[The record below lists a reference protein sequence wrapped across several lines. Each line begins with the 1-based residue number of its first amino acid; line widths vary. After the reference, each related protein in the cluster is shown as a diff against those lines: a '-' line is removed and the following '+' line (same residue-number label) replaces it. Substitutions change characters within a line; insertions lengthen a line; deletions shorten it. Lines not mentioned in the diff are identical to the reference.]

1 MALINGILGKLD
13 TLELG
18 CTFVHEHLR
27 VRSESIYVQFPHIYD
42 EEEEF
47 ERAVEQVN
55 EAKKWGVK
63 TICDPTVMELGRDIR
78 FMEKVAR
85 KTGMQIIAATG
96 IYSYHY
102 IPAHFQNRDTDYMA
116 SLFVHDIEVGIQ
128 QTSIKAGFLKCATDK
143 QGMTRDVEKVIR
155 AVARAHHQTG
165 VPIMTHSHPASET
178 GLMQL
183 DILEEE
189 GVHPSN
195 ILIGHCGDT
204 DDVEYIERVI
214 DRGAFVGMDRYG
226 IMRGITTEQR
236 NSTIVELAKR
246 GYADRMF
253 LSQDYCCSIDWYD
266 REATKKFNPNWSMT
280 YIFESII
287 PQLKV
292 EGVTDKQV
300 ETMMVENIKSW
311 FGGENS

>member
-1 MALINGILGKLD
+1 MVNIQAISGEL
-13 TLELG
+13 TESQLG
-18 CTFVHEHLR
+18 CTLVHEHLR
-27 VRSESIYVQFPHIYD
+27 IRSEAVFMQFPHLYN

-47 ERAVEQVN
+47 QKAVKQVK
-55 EAKKWGVK
+55 EAKKWGVQ

-78 FMEKVAR
+78 FMERVVQA
-85 KTGMQIIAATG
+85 TGMQIIAATG

-102 IPAHFQNRDTDYMA
+102 IPTHFQNRDIDYMT

-143 QGMTRDVEKVIR
+143 QGITPDVEKVIR

-165 VPIMTHSHPASET
+165 VPIMTHSHPASGT
-178 GLMQL
+178 GLQQL

-189 GVHPSN
+189 GVDPGA

-204 DDVEYIERVI
+204 DDLDYILRVI

-226 IMRGITTEQR
+226 ITRGITAEQR
-236 NSTIVELAKR
+236 NDTIVQLAKR

-253 LSQDYCCSIDWYD
+253 LSQDYCCTIDWYEED
-266 REATKKFNPNWSMT
+266 MVKKVNPDWSMT
-280 YIFESII
+280 YLFESII
-287 PQLKV
+287 PQLK
-292 EGVTDKQV
+292 ELGVTEEQI
-300 ETMMVENIKSW
+300 ETMMNENIKAW
-311 FGGENS
+311 FRGGRS